1 MIYESD
7 EEEKRQRVVVPE
19 KSKRMDEINGLIK
32 QLKNSKKIKDVVK
45 SNQRK
50 NFHFIQTKINIY

>member
-50 NFHFIQTKINIY
+50 NFHFN

>member
-1 MIYESD
+1 MIYERD
-7 EEEKRQRVVVPE
+7 EEDRKQRVVVPE

-45 SNQRK
+45 SNQCK
-50 NFHFIQTKINIY
+50 KLNSY